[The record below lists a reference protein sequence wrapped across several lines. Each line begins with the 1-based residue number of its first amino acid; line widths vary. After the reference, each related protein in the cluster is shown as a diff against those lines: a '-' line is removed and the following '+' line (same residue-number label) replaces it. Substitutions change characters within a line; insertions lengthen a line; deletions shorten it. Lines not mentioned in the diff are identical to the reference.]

1 MKINEAISVAQ
12 QFDKLFVRSKETQRE
27 LQRQRRHRNPDQ
39 QRLAKLEHEAAR
51 IGRDAAKV
59 STRLKKLMGW

>member
-1 MKINEAISVAQ
+1 MKIDEAISVAQ
-12 QFDKLFVRSKETQRE
+12 QFDGLFAQSKETKRE

-39 QRLAKLEHEAAR
+39 QRITALEREAAR
-51 IGRDAAKV
+51 IGRAARKV